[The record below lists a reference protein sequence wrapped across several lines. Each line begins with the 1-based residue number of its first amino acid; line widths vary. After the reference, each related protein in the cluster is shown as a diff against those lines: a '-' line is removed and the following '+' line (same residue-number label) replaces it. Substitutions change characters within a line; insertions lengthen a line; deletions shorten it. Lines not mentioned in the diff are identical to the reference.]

1 MFLYQVNKNSNIYE
15 QLVKQFGL
23 PITLETLESLFMSN
37 KLSLPPYDRAT
48 TKAALRVGLIRNRDN
63 QDSVNAIQQALNDED
78 ACAVIGNWAQD
89 TLAEQNANQGK
100 AAPSAAGNWL
110 AIFQLL
116 IQNLPS
122 IIAMIMQLFPKPAP
136 TPNPPQPQPQPTQP
150 ASVGK

>member
-37 KLSLPPYDRAT
+37 KLSLPTYDRAT

-100 AAPSAAGNWL
+100 AAPVGAGNWL

-136 TPNPPQPQPQPTQP
+136 TPNPPQPTQP
-150 ASVGK
+150 ASGGK

>member
-15 QLVKQFGL
+15 QLVKQFGQ
-23 PITLETLESLFMSN
+23 PITLENLFMSN

-100 AAPSAAGNWL
+100 ATPSAAGNWL

-122 IIAMIMQLFPKPAP
+122 IIAMIMQLFPKPTPQP
-136 TPNPPQPQPQPTQP
+136 TPQPQPQPTQP
-150 ASVGK
+150 ASAGK